1 MIPLTIGLII
11 LFGVAVLIYFGLL
24 HRVLDRMR
32 LDDRQALLIIGL
44 MVVTS
49 FVTLP
54 LYRRG
59 LQVSLNVGGALV
71 PVAVAI
77 YLLVKAD
84 ERREWIRA
92 LLATVATVVVL
103 TIVTNLTDFDPPDA
117 DFMDPL
123 WFFGLVA
130 GVSGYLAGRSRRS
143 AFIAATLGIVALDVI
158 HLIRAVVEGV
168 PATVNLGGAG
178 VYDATVLAG
187 VIAVGLA
194 ELVGEVRERLQ
205 GGPAERED
213 VPLPLRNEDFAQ
225 EVAKED
231 EPDA

>member
-103 TIVTNLTDFDPPDA
+103 TIVTNQRTLIHPMRTLWIPSGSLVWWRGLGTLRVDP
-117 DFMDPL
+117 
-123 WFFGLVA
+123 
-130 GVSGYLAGRSRRS
+130 
-143 AFIAATLGIVALDVI
+143 
-158 HLIRAVVEGV
+158 VV
-168 PATVNLGGAG
+168 P
-178 VYDATVLAG
+178 
-187 VIAVGLA
+187 
-194 ELVGEVRERLQ
+194 
-205 GGPAERED
+205 PS
-213 VPLPLRNEDFAQ
+213 LP
-225 EVAKED
+225 
-231 EPDA
+231 PP